1 MADKQGPVSC
11 VPSKGGSL
19 HSLSPAST
27 NGDLTMSLS
36 PGDTASSIAAI
47 RELHRKRRE
56 ALLQRQPEPFAAC
69 YWEDSVLFIFDHR
82 MTFDQLRRRLPLLA
96 AGSEAITVE
105 IPPLD
110 EILVSETADAA
121 TTSFQWKTRIR
132 NSEGTV
138 FDRVHYETDVWYR
151 RNGIWK
157 IICMH
162 LTNLTS
168 DQVS

>member
-1 MADKQGPVSC
+1 M
-11 VPSKGGSL
+11 
-19 HSLSPAST
+19 SP
-27 NGDLTMSLS
+27 S

-47 RELHRKRRE
+47 RELHRERGE

-168 DQVS
+168 EQVS

>member
-1 MADKQGPVSC
+1 M
-11 VPSKGGSL
+11 
-19 HSLSPAST
+19 
-27 NGDLTMSLS
+27 MSLS
-36 PGDTASSIAAI
+36 PGDTGPSIAAI
-47 RELHRKRRE
+47 RKLHRERRD

-69 YWEDSVLFIFDHR
+69 YWDDAVLFIFDHR

-138 FDRVHYETDVWYR
+138 FDRVHYETDVWYQ
-151 RNGIWK
+151 RNGSWK

-168 DQVS
+168 DRVS

>member
-1 MADKQGPVSC
+1 
-11 VPSKGGSL
+11 
-19 HSLSPAST
+19 
-27 NGDLTMSLS
+27 
-36 PGDTASSIAAI
+36 
-47 RELHRKRRE
+47 
-56 ALLQRQPEPFAAC
+56 
-69 YWEDSVLFIFDHR
+69 